1 MQSLYNIHEEH
12 DACGVGFIG
21 NLDNQPKYQVL
32 EYALKAM
39 SHLTHR
45 GGTDEDEKMS
55 DGSGLLMPIPLD
67 FFVKIFP
74 QIADNSTKFG
84 IGSFFLPID
93 AFLQENLLDIISTT
107 AQKFS
112 FDLESIR
119 EVPTNIDVLSRKVL
133 SSLPDFRHILF
144 IYKGKKA
151 SEQSIERK
159 LYVLRKQIEFAAFE
173 FLNKQSKELK
183 LFHIASLSSKS
194 IIYKGIMPGKNL
206 RAFYEDLNND
216 QFKVTFAIFHERF
229 STNTKPSWNL
239 CQPFRHIAHNG
250 EINTIRSNK
259 TQMNIREQALKSEV
273 LGNDLN
279 NLLPCIDP
287 SMSDSGSFDNVFELM
302 VHGGYDISHAMMTM
316 IPEPN
321 SESITKDV
329 KKKAF
334 YDYQMQIMEPW
345 DGPTT
350 MVFTDG
356 HSRIGASLDRNGLRP
371 CRYSVTD
378 DNYVILSS
386 EVGVLDIFQGSY
398 VEHGQLS
405 PRSLMMVDFEKGRL
419 IFDEEIKEP
428 ILNAHAYEA
437 NFAEKNYILSNDDDL
452 HLHEEKGNNPEWF
465 DLFCF
470 CEKASESTIVSMVNA
485 QEEPVGAMGLDVP
498 WAVLSYKPQSL
509 FNYFKQLFAQV
520 TNPSIDPIREKLSMS
535 LKTVLGGR
543 GNLFQNPKDAQKYI
557 YLEHPFLHAKA
568 MEEIE
573 QIQDPASKRINI
585 SMLYKSDYNGFCVS
599 LDTLCTQA
607 EIALEKGARILI
619 LSDKDASVNTMP
631 LPALLAVATVHQH
644 LIRKKMRHQ
653 CDIII
658 ETGQA
663 FEVMHMALLL
673 SFGANAVYP
682 YAAYAAIGKYVQDNK
697 IAKEIDYE
705 TALKR
710 YYISLEKGLLKVFAR
725 LGISTLASFAGAQCF
740 EALGLH
746 TSVIDNF
753 FTGTYSRIG
762 GIGLEDIY
770 KECHARYSYCIG
782 KGEKNEEDAHLW
794 NKNVRSL
801 LRQAVENND
810 YKLYRTYEQEL
821 YLASRGVTL
830 RSIWKYRK
838 SKKKANDFESIEEIR
853 KRFAGAAMSLGAL
866 SKESHECI
874 AEGFNRLGLQS
885 NCGEGGEEIARTRT
899 RGSDKD
905 LCSRIRQ
912 IASGRFGVTAEY
924 LASGDEVQIKVAQG
938 AKPGEGGQLPG
949 SKVTPYIAKVRHTKA
964 GVTLIS
970 PPPHHDIYS
979 IEDLAQLIYDIKKLR
994 KGLKVSVKLVAE
1006 AGIGTVAVGVVKA
1019 GADAIC
1025 ISGHDG
1031 GTGAAPLSSVY
1042 HVGLPW
1048 ELGVAEVHQALLA
1061 NAMRHKVVLQTDGL
1075 IQSGRDALIAFMLG
1089 AEEILFGTSLLVA
1102 MGCIMCRQCYKGA
1115 CPVGICT
1122 QEDKLCAK
1130 FKGTAEHIENYINF
1144 IAEDTKE
1151 NLAQLGFT
1159 SIDEIL
1165 GRADLL
1171 EINQELIPQ
1180 KAYNLDMSLLLQSH
1194 PYTKRKARQAKD
1206 IEIAKWEEVIF
1217 DKVSANLERNI
1228 PSVFHNEIKNTD
1240 RAVGTNLAGMMA
1252 LKYKEFKDHTVRLHF
1267 TGTAGQ
1273 SFGAFAPKGLSL
1285 FLKGNANDY
1294 IAKGLCG
1301 GIMSI
1306 TPFSAYATH
1315 LQNCSI
1321 IGNVALYG
1329 ATSGKAFIA
1338 GKAGDRF
1345 AVRNSGADAVVEG
1358 VSDHGCEYM
1367 TGGTVVI
1374 LGSCGLNFA
1383 AGMSGGTAYIYDA
1396 TNDFQSKCNMSSVEI
1411 ESNLDA
1417 LDKEILFALL
1427 NEHYEYTQSAK
1438 ANSILGN
1445 FEEEFKRFLKV
1456 IPSAT

>member
-21 NLDNQPKYQVL
+21 NLNNQPQYQVL

-55 DGSGLLMPIPLD
+55 DGSGILMPIPLD
-67 FFVKIFP
+67 FFNKVFP
-74 QIADNSTKFG
+74 QIQENKKSFG

-93 AFLQENLLDIISTT
+93 AFLQENLLDIIHK
-107 AQKFS
+107 AAEENS
-112 FDLESIR
+112 FEIAAIR

-133 SSLPDFRHILF
+133 STLPDFRHILF
-144 IYKGKKA
+144 VYKGKVSKINL
-151 SEQSIERK
+151 ETK
-159 LYVLRKQIEFAAFE
+159 LYILRKQIEFAAHE
-173 FLNKQSKELK
+173 FLVKQAKELK
-183 LFHIASLSSKS
+183 LFHVASLSSKS

-206 RAFYEDLNND
+206 RAFYEDLNDLN
-216 QFKVTFAIFHERF
+216 FKVTFAIFHERF

-259 TQMNIREQALKSEV
+259 IQMNIRENALQSET
-273 LGNDLN
+273 LGADLE

-287 SMSDSGSFDNVFELM
+287 SMSDSGSFDNVYELM
-302 VHGGYDISHAMMTM
+302 LHAGYDISHAIMTM
-316 IPEPN
+316 IPEPT
-321 SESITKDV
+321 SESITIDEKR
-329 KKKAF
+329 KAF
-334 YDYQMQIMEPW
+334 YNYHMQIMEPW

-350 MVFTDG
+350 MVYTDG

-398 VEHGQLS
+398 IDHGQLS
-405 PRSLMMVDFEKGRL
+405 PRTLMMVDFEKGRIL
-419 IFDEEIKEP
+419 FDEEIKEP
-428 ILNAHAYEA
+428 IINAHDYKKVLKSKA
-437 NFAEKNYILSNDDDL
+437 ITLSKDEDL
-452 HLHEEKGNNPEWF
+452 HTFEEKANNPEWF

-470 CEKASESTIVSMVNA
+470 CEKGSESTVVSMVNA

-498 WAVLSYKPQSL
+498 WAVLSSKPQSL

-535 LKTVLGGR
+535 LQTVLGGR
-543 GNLFQNPKDAQKYI
+543 GNLFQNPKDTQNYI
-557 YLEHPFLHAKA
+557 YLDHPFLHAKA
-568 MEEIE
+568 MQEIE
-573 QIQDPASKRINI
+573 ATKSPASARLSI
-585 SMLYKSDYNGFCVS
+585 SMLYKGDYKVFCVA
-599 LDTLCTQA
+599 LDSICAKA
-607 EIALEKGARILI
+607 EIAIEKGKRILI
-619 LSDKDASVNTMP
+619 LSDKDANSDTMP
-631 LPALLAVATVHQH
+631 LPALLAVAAVHQY
-644 LIRKKMRHQ
+644 LIRKNLRHQ

-673 SFGANAVYP
+673 SFGANAIYP
-682 YAAYAAIGKYVQDNK
+682 YAAYSAIGKYVQDAKINK
-697 IAKEIDYE
+697 EFDYE

-710 YYISLEKGLLKVFAR
+710 YYVSLEKGLLKVFAR

-746 TSVIDNF
+746 TSVIDNY

-770 KECHARYSYCIG
+770 KECHARYSDCIG
-782 KGEKNEEDAHLW
+782 KGDKAQADKHLW
-794 NKNVRSL
+794 SKDVRSL
-801 LRQAVENND
+801 LRKAVVENDFNV
-810 YKLYRTYEQEL
+810 YREYEKEL
-821 YLASRGVTL
+821 LLSSRGVTL
-830 RSIWKYRK
+830 RSVWKYNNIAK
-838 SKKKANDFESIEEIR
+838 KKKAGVESIEEIR
-853 KRFAGAAMSLGAL
+853 KRFGGAAMSLGAL
-866 SKESHECI
+866 SKDSHECI
-874 AEGFNRLGLQS
+874 AQGFNKLGLQS
-885 NCGEGGEEIARTRT
+885 NCGEGGEEVARTRT

-994 KGLKVSVKLVAE
+994 KGLKVNVKLVAE

-1019 GADAIC
+1019 GADSIC

-1061 NAMRHKVVLQTDGL
+1061 NAMRHKVTLQTDGL

-1089 AEEILFGTSLLVA
+1089 AEEVLFGTSLLVA
-1102 MGCIMCRQCYKGA
+1102 MGCIMCRQCFKGS

-1122 QEDKLCAK
+1122 QEEKLTSK
-1130 FKGTAEHIENYINF
+1130 FKGSSEHIENYLNF
-1144 IAEDTKE
+1144 IAEDTRE
-1151 NLAQLGFT
+1151 NLATLGYS
-1159 SIDEIL
+1159 SIDEVL

-1171 EINQELIPQ
+1171 AMNTELLPE

-1194 PYTKRKARQAKD
+1194 PYTKRVARLAKD
-1206 IEIAKWEEVIF
+1206 AEIATWEEAVF
-1217 DKVSANLERNI
+1217 EKVSDNI
-1228 PSVFHNEIKNTD
+1228 KNNKTTVLHCEIKNTD

-1252 LKYKEFKDHTVRLHF
+1252 LQYKDYADHTVALHL

-1273 SFGAFAPKGLSL
+1273 SLGAFAPKGLSL

-1294 IAKGLCG
+1294 IGKGLCG

-1306 TPFSAYATH
+1306 SPFSAYATH
-1315 LQNCSI
+1315 LQDRSI

-1383 AGMSGGTAYIYDA
+1383 AGMSGGVVYMYNAGSDLA
-1396 TNDFQSKCNMSSVEI
+1396 SKCNSSYVQI
-1411 ESNLDA
+1411 EQNLDA
-1417 LDKEILFALL
+1417 SDKEALKALL
-1427 NEHYEYTQSAK
+1427 HEHVNYTQSVK
-1438 ANSILGN
+1438 AQYILDD
-1445 FEEEFKRFLKV
+1445 FDKALLSFVKI
-1456 IPSAT
+1456 IPC